1 MTHQGSSEEKGNC
14 MAVQTKKTIRSQAP
28 AANKAKQ
35 SRTHKQALVEITEV
49 ILRYAN
55 VEELIPRL
63 IETVQRVMEVDNVAI
78 LRLDASGQTLVMY
91 TVRGPEAAVAD
102 QVRVPRGQGVAGRIV
117 ASGEPLYIPD
127 LSKAEVINSFLS
139 QHLCS
144 LLGVPLRVA
153 NRPLGVIHVSTVE
166 RRRFT
171 KSDMHLLEL
180 VADRVA
186 LALDRISMVERAETA
201 QALAEERAGQLEA
214 IFASMTDG
222 VFVMDAAGRV
232 LRCNDAGARLLH
244 FVEPLEYYAQPMQAR
259 SLRTIVLDAAGTPLP
274 EDKWPFARILRGEV
288 LSGSNTMDIY
298 LGLHTG
304 AMVVVSVS
312 GAPVREADGNIIAA
326 VCICREV
333 TERRAKERQKQDTLD
348 AIVALAG
355 MLVQKG
361 DATAP
366 EVAHQVIE
374 LACDILGC
382 TRAAVSVI
390 EPESGRIIPF
400 AVAGLS
406 PEKEKKWWREQ
417 RSRSLTLSQV
427 ADQDFVAAMQAGT
440 PKVYD
445 FTKPPHKAL
454 PNPYDILSMVVA
466 PLLVDGQMLGYLAF
480 DHGEEYH
487 QYSPHELQLA
497 VAVAHL
503 AGLIIDR
510 ERLMQEYMTSQA
522 QAVALEE
529 SMSNMQSILG
539 MTSHELR
546 SPLTSIK
553 ANVQLAARAARKG
566 IESDDRA
573 SEPVLSQL
581 RRVVSLLESADRQ
594 TDQMN
599 RFVTDLLDTTRIQAG
614 KLEMTMSTE
623 DVLGLVR
630 EVVRALRISWPDRR
644 IELEAPECTLIL
656 SCDSGR
662 ISQVL
667 TNLITNALKY
677 SPGDLPVQVE
687 ATAAG
692 DRVRIAVSD
701 QGPGLSKEQRE
712 HIFDAFVQ
720 AEGIQQQGGTSMVSG
735 GLGLGLFICRAIIG
749 QHGGEIG
756 VESDGTAGSTFWFTL
771 PLPPAQ
777 QG

>member
-1 MTHQGSSEEKGNC
+1 
-14 MAVQTKKTIRSQAP
+14 MAVQTKKTVRSPAP
-28 AANKAKQ
+28 AAANKANQ
-35 SRTHKQALVEITEV
+35 SRTHKQALVELTEV
-49 ILRYAN
+49 ILRFAN
-55 VEELIPRL
+55 VEEMILRL

-78 LRLDASGQTLVMY
+78 LRLDASGQALVMY
-91 TVRGPEAAVAD
+91 TVRGPEEAVAD
-102 QVRVPRGQGVAGRIV
+102 QVRVPLGQGVAGRIV
-117 ASGEPLYIPD
+117 ATGEPLFIPD
-127 LSKAEVINSFLS
+127 LSRAEVVNSFLS
-139 QHLCS
+139 QHLRS

-153 NRPLGVIHVSTVE
+153 GRSLGVIHVSTAQRRKFTE
-166 RRRFT
+166 R
-171 KSDMHLLEL
+171 DVHLLQL
-180 VADRVA
+180 VADRIA
-186 LALDRISMVERAETA
+186 LALDRISMVERAQAA

-214 IFASMTDG
+214 IFASMTDA

-232 LRCNDAGARLLH
+232 LQCNDAGARLLH
-244 FVEPLEYYAQPMQAR
+244 FVEPLEYYIRPIEAR
-259 SLRTIVLDAAGTPLP
+259 SLRTIVLDAAGKPLP
-274 EDKWPFARILRGEV
+274 EDKWPFARILRGDV
-288 LSGSNTMDIY
+288 LSGSNSTDLY

-312 GAPVREADGNIIAA
+312 GAPVRDADGRIVAA

-333 TERRAKERQKQDTLD
+333 TERRAQERQKQDTLD

-361 DATAP
+361 DATAE

-382 TRAAVSVI
+382 TRAALLVI
-390 EPESGRIIPF
+390 EPESARIIPF

-406 PEKEKKWWREQ
+406 PEQEKQWWQEQ
-417 RSRSLTLSQV
+417 RSRSVTLSEV
-427 ADQDFVAAMQAGT
+427 ADQDFVESMQAGT

-454 PNPYDILSMVVA
+454 PNPYDVLSTVVA
-466 PLLVDGQMLGYLAF
+466 PLLVDGQMLGFLAF
-480 DHGEEYH
+480 DHGDEYH
-487 QYSPHELQLA
+487 PYSPPELQLA

-510 ERLMQEYMTSQA
+510 ERLAQEYTTSQA
-522 QAVALEE
+522 QAMALEE

-546 SPLTSIK
+546 NPLTSIK

-566 IESDDRA
+566 IESDDPA

-599 RFVTDLLDTTRIQAG
+599 RFVADLLDTTRIQAG
-614 KLEMTMSTE
+614 KLEITVSTE
-623 DVLGLVR
+623 DILGLVR
-630 EVVRALRISWPDRR
+630 EIIRALRVSWPDRR
-644 IELEAPECTLIL
+644 IDLQAPECPLIL
-656 SCDSGR
+656 TCDPDR

-677 SPGDLPVQVE
+677 SPGDLPIRVQV
-687 ATAAG
+687 TAVG

-701 QGPGLSKEQRE
+701 QGPGLTEEQQV

-720 AEGIQQQGGTSMVSG
+720 AEGIPLKGGASMASG

-756 VESDGTAGSTFWFTL
+756 VESDGVSGSTFWFTL

-777 QG
+777 D

>member
-1 MTHQGSSEEKGNC
+1 MTLGGSTEKGNR
-14 MAVQTKKTIRSQAP
+14 MAVQTKKTIRSHAP
-28 AANKAKQ
+28 AAARKAKQ
-35 SRTHKQALVEITEV
+35 SRTYKQALVELTEV

-55 VEELIPRL
+55 VETLIPRL
-63 IETVQRVMEVDNVAI
+63 IETLQRAMEVDNVAI
-78 LRLDASGQTLVMY
+78 LRLDASGQALVMY
-91 TVRGPEAAVAD
+91 TVPGPEEAVAG
-102 QVRVPRGQGVAGRIV
+102 QVRVPLSQGVAGRIV
-117 ASGEPLYIPD
+117 TSGEPLYIPD

-139 QHLCS
+139 QHLRS
-144 LLGVPLRVA
+144 FLGVPLRVA
-153 NRPLGVIHVSTVE
+153 DRSIGVIHVSTAQ
-166 RRRFT
+166 RRKFT
-171 KSDMHLLEL
+171 KSDVHLLEL

-186 LALDRISMVERAETA
+186 PALDRISTIERAHAA

-244 FVEPLEYYAQPMQAR
+244 FVEPLEYYAQPMQER
-259 SLRTIVLDAAGTPLP
+259 SLRTIVLDAAGIPLP
-274 EDKWPFARILRGEV
+274 EDKWPFTRILRGDI
-288 LSGSNTMDIY
+288 LSGPNTADIY
-298 LGLHTG
+298 LGLHTSG
-304 AMVVVSVS
+304 MVAVSVS
-312 GAPVREADGNIIAA
+312 GAPVRDVDGHIVAA

-333 TERRAKERQKQDTLD
+333 TERRAEEQQKQDTLD

-366 EVAHQVIE
+366 EVAHQIIE
-374 LACDILGC
+374 LACGILGC
-382 TRAAVSVI
+382 TRAALFII

-427 ADQDFVAAMQAGT
+427 GDQDLVAAMQAGM
-440 PKVYD
+440 PRVYD
-445 FTKPPHKAL
+445 FTKPPHNAL
-454 PNPYDILSMVVA
+454 PNPYDVLTTAVV
-466 PLLVDGQMLGYLAF
+466 PLLLDGQILGYLAF
-480 DHGEEYH
+480 DHGDEYH
-487 QYSPHELQLA
+487 LYSPHELQLA

-510 ERLMQEYMTSQA
+510 ERLVQEYTTFQA
-522 QAVALEE
+522 QAMALEE

-553 ANVQLAARAARKG
+553 ANVQLAARAARKE
-566 IESDDRA
+566 IESDDPA
-573 SEPVLSQL
+573 SEPVLPLL

-599 RFVTDLLDTTRIQAG
+599 RFVADLLDTTRIQAG
-614 KLEMTMSTE
+614 KLEMTVSME

-630 EVVRALRISWPDRR
+630 EVVRALRVSWPDRR
-644 IELEAPECTLIL
+644 IELEAPERTLVL
-656 SCDSGR
+656 SCDSDR

-677 SPGDLPVQVE
+677 SPGDLPVHVE
-687 ATAAG
+687 VTALG
-692 DRVRIAVSD
+692 DRLRIAVSD
-701 QGPGLSKEQRE
+701 QGPGLSQEQQE
-712 HIFDAFVQ
+712 HVFDAFVQ
-720 AEGIQQQGGTSMVSG
+720 AEGIQPQGGTSMVSG

-756 VESDGTAGSTFWFTL
+756 VESDGIAGSTFWFTL

-777 QG
+777 D